1 MNITLTHTEYLL
13 TAHPCVVIDGF
24 GAVLRRRRPARYGKS
39 GQLLPPD
46 YVYAFNPEI
55 VTGDGLLASSIARA
69 EGITAIRATA
79 LIQADVEAMRRQL
92 AADGT
97 LALGRIGTLIA
108 GTEGRTLFQNYPA
121 DGLSPLASWLPVV
134 AAPAE
139 AAETAENDGTAT
151 AILTAPR
158 RHRRLRRFMRAAAV
172 VAAVAAAAIVTSTPI
187 TVDNANYAST
197 SMPAVTAPRP
207 AFVPATTPATL
218 SLTYD
223 GSGATA
229 IDTAARA
236 AYQAGKSTSTTTTA
250 TAAQAAQA
258 SATTA
263 GLRLNENDPYAVIIA
278 SLTSRE
284 DAEAFIAQSKAR
296 YGGQYGILV
305 NQAGTRFRVYAATA
319 TTRADAQA
327 LVNSASIRRFD
338 GAWYM
343 QR

>member
-108 GTEGRTLFQNYPA
+108 GTEGRTLFRNYPA

-139 AAETAENDGTAT
+139 DAERADSENSTP

-223 GSGATA
+223 GSGLVA

-236 AYQAGKSTSTTTTA
+236 AYQAGKSTATTTA
-250 TAAQAAQA
+250 APASTA
-258 SATTA
+258 STTSA
-263 GLRLNENDPYAVIIA
+263 GLRVNENDPYAVIIA

-284 DAEAFIAQSKAR
+284 DAETFIAQSKAR
-296 YGGQYGILV
+296 YGGRYGILV